1 LIIRKDIFVMASPKN
16 KILIFG
22 GTGYLGKFMVKA
34 SVSQG
39 HPTFVYVRPINPHD
53 AHPSNSNKLQLHTQ
67 FQSMGVTIFHGGL
80 EEHDKLVMALKQV
93 DVVISTL
100 PVPQHLD
107 QLKILK
113 AIKEAG
119 NIKRFVPS
127 EYGNEVDRVS
137 GLPPFEALLENKRK
151 IRRATEAAGISYT
164 YVSANAFAAYFIEYL
179 LHPHD
184 QSTTDQHHVKV
195 YGSGHAK
202 GKYFYSIVLIFFFG

>member
-1 LIIRKDIFVMASPKN
+1 MASPKN

-34 SVSQG
+34 SVPQG

-67 FQSMGVTIFHGGL
+67 FQSMG
-80 EEHDKLVMALKQV
+80 
-93 DVVISTL
+93 
-100 PVPQHLD
+100 
-107 QLKILK
+107 ILK
-113 AIKEAG
+113 AIKEAKEAG
-119 NIKRFVPS
+119 NIKGKQRFVPS

-184 QSTTDQHHVKV
+184 QSAPNEHQVKV
-195 YGSGHAK
+195 YGSGHTKAPIIL
-202 GKYFYSIVLIFFFG
+202 GL

>member
-1 LIIRKDIFVMASPKN
+1 MGWQR
-16 KILIFG
+16 G
-22 GTGYLGKFMVKA
+22 GWRGFSLLG
-34 SVSQG
+34 
-39 HPTFVYVRPINPHD
+39 
-53 AHPSNSNKLQLHTQ
+53 
-67 FQSMGVTIFHGGL
+67 GGCAISGL
-80 EEHDKLVMALKQV
+80 ARETKGLFCSSKEHDTLVMALKQV

-113 AIKEAG
+113 AIKEAKEAG
-119 NIKRFVPS
+119 NIKGKQRFVPS

-137 GLPPFEALLENKRK
+137 GLAPFEALLENKRK

-184 QSTTDQHHVKV
+184 QSAPNEHQVKV
-195 YGSGHAK
+195 YGSGHTK
-202 GKYFYSIVLIFFFG
+202 ECNYSSIPIARMRVSVSTTKDSF